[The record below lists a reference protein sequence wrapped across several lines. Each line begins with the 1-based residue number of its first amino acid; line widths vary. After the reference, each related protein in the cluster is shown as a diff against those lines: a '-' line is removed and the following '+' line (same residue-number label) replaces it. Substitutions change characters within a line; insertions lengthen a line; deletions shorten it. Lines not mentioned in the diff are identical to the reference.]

1 MIHFSGTA
9 STITTIIATATVIVV
24 QRSQSSPVIATI
36 VGHIVDAIGRYQP
49 VGTGSN
55 RARKI
60 LELGSAGTCTGSRS

>member
-9 STITTIIATATVIVV
+9 STITISATTIVV
-24 QRSQSSPVIATI
+24 QRSQSSAVIATI
-36 VGHIVDAIGRYQP
+36 GHIIDAAIGRYQP

-60 LELGSAGTCTGSRS
+60 LELGSAGTGTSSGS